1 MYSTPNLLT
10 ILFVFSLQVSISSS
24 SVVLNYRKN
33 RFLNLGLPGL
43 MYIGALAVK
52 ASVKVFQVNPYWSLL
67 FCIFFGGLAN
77 IIFIFIYSRRDE
89 KGYPYW
95 MTLIASVL
103 LYCFLHLSGWGVYSI
118 LREKF
123 TTSWIMSINLKD
135 YDFIL
140 FNIPGV
146 IIVSTAWLLF
156 HTLFH
161 HALRPAIHS
170 DKVPSKWR
178 LLVYFLAGAS
188 ACSSGALYGIW
199 FNVGSTSILL
209 LFLVTASSLFAG
221 FRNSTDCITGSFIVT
236 GSMIWLTN
244 HAQSIIGSW
253 VGEYRFITPLL
264 FSLVSLPLFPHGVIG
279 SILSFL
285 SYRD

>member
-1 MYSTPNLLT
+1 MYPALLT
-10 ILFVFSLQVSISSS
+10 VLLVYSLQVSIASS

-33 RFLNLGLPGL
+33 RFLNLALPGY
-43 MYIGALAVK
+43 MYVGALAVK
-52 ASVKVFQVNPYWSLL
+52 AAVKIFHINPYWSLL
-67 FCIFFGGLAN
+67 FCVFLGGLGN
-77 IIFIFIYSRRDE
+77 VLLNKLHHWSDM

-95 MTLIASVL
+95 VRSLGSIVTYLILHMT
-103 LYCFLHLSGWGVYSI
+103 GWLVFSY
-118 LREKF
+118 LRSTY
-123 TTSWIMSINLKD
+123 TTYWVMCINLKD

-140 FNIPGV
+140 FNTPGV

-161 HALRPAIHS
+161 HALRPAIRS
-170 DKVPSKWR
+170 DKVPRKWS

-209 LFLVTASSLFAG
+209 LLLVTASSLFAG

-236 GSMIWLTN
+236 VSMIWLTN

-253 VGEYRFITPLL
+253 VGEYQLVIPLL
-264 FSLVSLPLFPHGVIG
+264 FSLVSIPLFPHGVIG
-279 SILSFL
+279 SMLSFL